1 MFELNLS
8 LIKLRAESN
17 TSANSTSGNEFAD
30 ADNADSDE
38 IADLHQK
45 ISKLEEENHNI
56 IQENMDYLQ
65 QTNDLTTFVDELSS
79 GLADLKN
86 QTDLEGE
93 ISRLHRD
100 LEESRAEFS
109 GLKSK
114 LDGRD
119 DEFEIWNQINDCRST
134 FSHLLF

>member
-56 IQENMDYLQ
+56 IQENMDYLH

>member
-1 MFELNLS
+1 MADEPSFHE
-8 LIKLRAESN
+8 
-17 TSANSTSGNEFAD
+17 EFAD

-45 ISKLEEENHNI
+45 SSDLEEENRNI

-65 QTNDLTTFVDELSS
+65 RINDLTASVDELSS
-79 GLADLKN
+79 GVADLKN

-93 ISRLHRD
+93 ISR
-100 LEESRAEFS
+100 AEFS
-109 GLKSK
+109 GLKSQ

-119 DEFEIWNQINDCRST
+119 ENSRS
-134 FSHLLF
+134 